1 MTGEPAAPPKPKEIV
16 TKTAKGE
23 VYDAPKDI
31 EEFNEMAKKAYKN
44 GWRLMCITSIDKGEK
59 IELIYHFDTQKFVL
73 YHIRYTVDPAVEHE
87 SLVDMF
93 PSALLFENEVCELMG
108 VKIKGIQGKL
118 FLSRD
123 MEGMHPLRK
132 SFKVEEML
140 VKLQGPPEP
149 HPIKQATKDDL
160 MGMAGKTEDDLK
172 EDDACDF
179 DEEEVAAKGKKD
191 KAPAKAEKKE
201 PVKKEADEDEKEGD
215 A

>member
-1 MTGEPAAPPKPKEIV
+1 MAAEPSAAPKPKEIA
-16 TKTAKGE
+16 TKTAPGE
-23 VYDAPKDI
+23 VYDAPKDL
-31 EEFNEMAKKAYKN
+31 EEFNAMAKKAYKN
-44 GWRLMCITSIDKGEK
+44 GWRFMCITALDKGEK

-73 YHIRYTVDPAVEHE
+73 YHIRYTVDPDVEHV

-93 PSALLFENEVCELMG
+93 PSAFLFENEVCELMG

-118 FLSRD
+118 FLSKD
-123 MEGMHPLRK
+123 MDGMHPLRK
-132 SFKVEEML
+132 SFKIEEML

-149 HPIKQATKDDL
+149 HTIKQATKEDL
-160 MGMAGKTEDDLK
+160 MGMAGKTEADLK

-191 KAPAKAEKKE
+191 KPKPQKKAE
-201 PVKKEADEDEKEGD
+201 EKEGD